1 MFLAAGLSL
10 LYHYF
15 GDGHSGVSL
24 VKDSLHGTKKTNM
37 SALGQVVANSSSIW
51 EYVFIKQ
58 VVPEDQMLLNQ
69 YKKTQMCLLVPTT
82 SLGQL
87 IY

>member
-10 LYHYF
+10 LYLYF

-37 SALGQVVANSSSIW
+37 SALRQVVANSSPLW
-51 EYVFIKQ
+51 EYLFIKQ
-58 VVPEDQMLLNQ
+58 VVPEDQTLPNQ
-69 YKKTQMCLLVPTT
+69 HKKTQMCLLVQTT

-87 IY
+87 VY